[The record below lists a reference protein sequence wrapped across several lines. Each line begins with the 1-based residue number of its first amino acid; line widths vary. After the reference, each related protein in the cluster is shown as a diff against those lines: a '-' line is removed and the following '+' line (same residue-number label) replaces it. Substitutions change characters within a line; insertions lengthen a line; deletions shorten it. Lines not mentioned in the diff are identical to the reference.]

1 VRVPVFLAA
10 LLLARGLPAL
20 LYARVIGRSHAVT
33 AGLLQATSLP
43 FVVTAAQI
51 GVAVDAVSPVSAAA
65 LVAAGL
71 LSTVPFPTIAAARP
85 GTSAAHTPASADV

>member
-43 FVVTAAQI
+43 FIVTAAQI
-51 GVAVDAVSPVSAAA
+51 GVAVDAVSPVSA
-65 LVAAGL
+65 
-71 LSTVPFPTIAAARP
+71 VPFPTIAAARL
-85 GTSAAHTPASADV
+85 GTAAAHTPASADV